1 MSDTPP
7 PRHAPRALWLIAQ
20 AFMQALYALF
30 GNPEDIAQAPHRQ
43 ARAYKQL
50 ATWIA
55 AGEALLRR
63 LLMIEAA
70 ATTPAPPRRPR
81 AKRAARVRT
90 RIACFP
96 DQPQAWRVSFR
107 AVPSQHRPL
116 RLWRPKKRLF
126 TPRHIVDAWPLALRY
141 EALIR
146 VCNNPGPYAARLAR
160 HLRAAPRRA
169 RAILR
174 ASAAI
179 TATVGR
185 DALHELTKAAK
196 SAWRPPP
203 RPVLDSS

>member
-1 MSDTPP
+1 
-7 PRHAPRALWLIAQ
+7 
-20 AFMQALYALF
+20 MQALYALF

-43 ARAYKQL
+43 ARAYKQM

-70 ATTPAPPRRPR
+70 AATPAPPRKPRP
-81 AKRAARVRT
+81 KRAARART
-90 RIACFP
+90 RVACLP

-107 AVPSQHRPL
+107 ALPSPRK
-116 RLWRPKKRLF
+116 RFRSWRPRRSLF
-126 TPRHIVDAWPLALRY
+126 APRRIVDAWPLALRY

-169 RAILR
+169 RTMLRGSPAIVTT
-174 ASAAI
+174 I
-179 TATVGR
+179 GR